1 MAVGPGLGLTLSQ
14 ITYIGDSETDSETAA
29 RAGARFGLFTEG
41 YRQTARKTC
50 ITSSGSTITAPC
62 PTI

>member
-1 MAVGPGLGLTLSQ
+1 MTLPQ
-14 ITYIGDSETDSETAA
+14 ITYIGDSETDAETAE

-41 YRQTARKTC
+41 YRQPRRKRC